1 MISRAAAPLRITR
14 RAMGLGFAALASR
27 SAAAKA
33 GAELAL
39 YFLAGSKVMTAG
51 LDGSG
56 LRTLATGRGG
66 GLNDG
71 IAYDP
76 VSRRLYWTNMGRASL
91 DDGFIQSVNL
101 DGSDLRM
108 VAPPGS
114 AFTPKQCKIDAAA
127 RKIYWS
133 DREGMRVMRCNLD
146 GSAIEVLVE
155 TGTGDADR
163 KDPARWCVG
172 IALDIPRG
180 HLYWTQKGDNGRG
193 TIYRCGLEPP
203 KGQGPP
209 KGRGPPKGQGPKDRR
224 DAELL
229 FSGLPEPID
238 LDFDPARRLL
248 YWTDRGDN
256 TVSRAP
262 MDPPRGADPARRTD
276 RQILVRGLH
285 EAIGVTLDLPAK
297 RMFYTSLGGEVG
309 SARLDGSDARLM
321 LENLGALTGVTLA
334 PGGA

>member
-1 MISRAAAPLRITR
+1 MTTRAAAPFRITR
-14 RAMGLGFAALASR
+14 RAAGLGLLALGAR
-27 SAAAKA
+27 PAAARSQANGGGA
-33 GAELAL
+33 GLAL

-56 LRTLATGRGG
+56 VRTLATGRGG

-71 IAYDP
+71 VAYDP
-76 VSRRLYWTNMGRASL
+76 VSRRLYWTNMGKASL

-114 AFTPKQCKIDAAA
+114 AFTPKQCKIDVRA
-127 RKIYWS
+127 RKLYWS

-172 IALDIPRG
+172 IALDTARG
-180 HLYWTQKGDNGRG
+180 HLYWTQKGDAGRG
-193 TIYRCGLEPP
+193 TIHRAAIE
-203 KGQGPP
+203 
-209 KGRGPPKGQGPKDRR
+209 PPKGQGPKDRS
-224 DAELL
+224 DVELL
-229 FSGLPEPID
+229 FAGLPEPID

-248 YWTDRGDN
+248 YWTDRGDH

-262 MDPPRGADPARRTD
+262 MDPPRGVDPARRTD
-276 RQILVRGLH
+276 RQILVRGVG
-285 EAIGVTLDLPAK
+285 EAIGVTLDLPTG
-297 RMFYTSLGGEVG
+297 RMFYTSLEGAVG
-309 SARLDGSDARLM
+309 SARMDGSNARLL
-321 LENLGALTGVTLA
+321 LEHQGPLTGITLA
-334 PGGA
+334 PAG

>member
-1 MISRAAAPLRITR
+1 MSQAVAPPLRITR
-14 RAMGLGFAALASR
+14 RAAGLGVLALAAGR
-27 SAAAKA
+27 TAARADD
-33 GAELAL
+33 GAPLAL
-39 YFLAGSKVMTAG
+39 YFLDGSKVMTAA

-76 VSRRLYWTNMGRASL
+76 KSRRLYWTNMGRASL

-127 RKIYWS
+127 RKLYWS
-133 DREGMRVMRCNLD
+133 DREGMRVMRANLD
-146 GSAIEVLVE
+146 GTAIEVLVE
-155 TGTGDADR
+155 TGSGEADR

-172 IALDIPRG
+172 IALDTARG
-180 HLYWTQKGDNGRG
+180 HVYWTQKGDAGRG
-193 TIYRCGLEPP
+193 TIHRAGLEPP
-203 KGQGPP
+203 KGQGP
-209 KGRGPPKGQGPKDRR
+209 RDRS
-224 DAELL
+224 DVELL
-229 FSGLPEPID
+229 FAGLPEPID
-238 LDFDPARRLL
+238 LDIDPARRRL

-256 TVSRAP
+256 TVSQAP
-262 MDPPRGADPARRTD
+262 MDPPRGVDPAKRTD
-276 RQILVRGLH
+276 REILVRGLK
-285 EAIGVTLDLPAK
+285 EAIGVTLDLPAQ

-309 SARLDGSDARLM
+309 SAKMDGADARLI
-321 LENLGALTGVTLA
+321 LQDQGPLTGVTLA
-334 PGGA
+334 PRAA

>member
-1 MISRAAAPLRITR
+1 MAQGP
-14 RAMGLGFAALASR
+14 G
-27 SAAAKA
+27 KD
-33 GAELAL
+33 GADLAL

-56 LRTLATGRGG
+56 VRTLATGRGG

-71 IAYDP
+71 VAYDP
-76 VSRRLYWTNMGRASL
+76 VSRRLYWTNMGRVSL

-108 VAPPGS
+108 IAPPGS
-114 AFTPKQCKIDAAA
+114 AFTPKQCKIDVAA
-127 RKIYWS
+127 RKLYWS
-133 DREGMRVMRCNLD
+133 DREGMRVMRCGLD
-146 GSAIEVLVE
+146 GSQIEVLAE
-155 TGTGDADR
+155 TGAGDADR

-172 IALDIPRG
+172 IALDPARG
-180 HLYWTQKGDNGRG
+180 HLYWTQKGDSGRG
-193 TIYRCGLEPP
+193 TIHRAGLEPL
-203 KGQGPP
+203 KGQGPA
-209 KGRGPPKGQGPKDRR
+209 DRR
-224 DAELL
+224 DVELL

-238 LDFDPARRLL
+238 LDFDPRRRLL

-262 MDPPRGADPARRTD
+262 MDPPRGFDPARRTD

-285 EAIGVTLDLPAK
+285 EAIGVTLHLPTR

-309 SARLDGSDARLM
+309 SAGMDGSDARLV
-321 LENLGALTGVTLA
+321 LENQGVVTGIALA
-334 PGGA
+334 PRAA

>member
-1 MISRAAAPLRITR
+1 MIAGAPPRISRRAA
-14 RAMGLGFAALASR
+14 GLGLLAL
-27 SAAAKA
+27 
-33 GAELAL
+33 GAHPAVAQVKGDTGLAL
-39 YFLAGSKVMTAG
+39 YFLAGSKVMTAA

-56 LRTLATGRGG
+56 VRTLATGRGG

-71 IAYDP
+71 VAYDP
-76 VSRRLYWTNMGRASL
+76 VSRRLYWTNMGRASA

-127 RKIYWS
+127 RKLYWS

-172 IALDIPRG
+172 IALDPTRG
-180 HLYWTQKGDNGRG
+180 HIYWTQKGDSGRG
-193 TIYRCGLEPP
+193 TIHRAGLESP
-203 KGQGPP
+203 KGQSPG
-209 KGRGPPKGQGPKDRR
+209 DRR
-224 DAELL
+224 DVELL
-229 FSGLPEPID
+229 FAGLPEPID
-238 LDFDPARRLL
+238 LDFDPRRRFL

-256 TVSRAP
+256 TVSCAP
-262 MDPPRGADPARRTD
+262 MDLPRGADPARRTD
-276 RQILVRGLH
+276 RQILVRGVG
-285 EAIGVTLDLPAK
+285 EAIGITLDLPTR

-309 SARLDGSDARLM
+309 SARMDGSDARLI
-321 LENLGALTGVTLA
+321 LEHQGPLTGITLA
-334 PGGA
+334 PQAA

>member
-1 MISRAAAPLRITR
+1 MTKVPAARITR
-14 RAMGLGFAALASR
+14 RTIGLGLLALGARPAIAQGPAS
-27 SAAAKA
+27 SGA
-33 GAELAL
+33 GLAL

-51 LDGSG
+51 LDGPG
-56 LRTLATGRGG
+56 VRTLATGRSG

-71 IAYDP
+71 VAYDP
-76 VSRRLYWTNMGRASL
+76 VRRRLYWTNMGKASL

-114 AFTPKQCKIDAAA
+114 AFTPKQCKIDVTA
-127 RKIYWS
+127 RKLYWS
-133 DREGMRVMRCNLD
+133 DREGMRVMRSNLD

-155 TGTGDADR
+155 TGTGDEDR

-172 IALDIPRG
+172 IALDSARG
-180 HLYWTQKGDNGRG
+180 HLYWTQKGDSGRG
-193 TIYRCGLEPP
+193 TIHRAGLEPP
-203 KGQGPP
+203 KGQGP
-209 KGRGPPKGQGPKDRR
+209 RDRR
-224 DAELL
+224 DVELL

-248 YWTDRGDN
+248 YWTDRGDH

-262 MDPPRGADPARRTD
+262 MDPPRGVDPARRTD
-276 RQILVRGLH
+276 RQILVRGVG

-309 SARLDGSDARLM
+309 SAQMDGSDARL
-321 LENLGALTGVTLA
+321 LLDHQGPLTGITLA
-334 PGGA
+334 PRVA

>member
-1 MISRAAAPLRITR
+1 MTKIAGAPIRITR
-14 RAMGLGFAALASR
+14 RAIGLGLLALGAR
-27 SAAAKA
+27 PAAAQGSASSGA
-33 GAELAL
+33 GLAL

-56 LRTLATGRGG
+56 VRTLATGRGG

-71 IAYDP
+71 VAYDP
-76 VSRRLYWTNMGRASL
+76 VSRRLYWTNMGRASA

-101 DGSDLRM
+101 DGSDLRL

-114 AFTPKQCKIDAAA
+114 AFTPKQCKIDVAT
-127 RKIYWS
+127 RKLYWS

-172 IALDIPRG
+172 IALDTARG
-180 HLYWTQKGDNGRG
+180 HLYWTQKGDSGRG
-193 TIYRCGLEPP
+193 TIHRAGLELP
-203 KGQGPP
+203 KGQGP
-209 KGRGPPKGQGPKDRR
+209 RDRR

-262 MDPPRGADPARRTD
+262 MDPPRGVDPARRMD

-285 EAIGVTLDLPAK
+285 EAIGITLDLSTQ

-309 SARLDGSDARLM
+309 SAQMDGSDARLI
-321 LENLGALTGVTLA
+321 LDHQGPLTGITLA
-334 PGGA
+334 PRAT

>member
-1 MISRAAAPLRITR
+1 MTQGPAASLPFTRRAAGLGLLALGAGRAAAQG
-14 RAMGLGFAALASR
+14 RAD
-27 SAAAKA
+27 
-33 GAELAL
+33 LAL

-56 LRTLATGRGG
+56 VRTLATGRGG

-76 VSRRLYWTNMGRASL
+76 VGQRLYWTNMGRAAD

-114 AFTPKQCKIDAAA
+114 SFTPKQCKIDVAA

-133 DREGMRVMRCNLD
+133 DREGMRVTRSNLD

-155 TGTGDADR
+155 TGSGDADR

-172 IALDIPRG
+172 IALDTARG
-180 HLYWTQKGDNGRG
+180 HLYWTQKGDAGRG
-193 TIYRCGLEPP
+193 TIHRAGLEAP
-203 KGQGPP
+203 KGQGP
-209 KGRGPPKGQGPKDRR
+209 RDRR
-224 DAELL
+224 DVELL
-229 FSGLPEPID
+229 FAGLPEPID

-248 YWTDRGDN
+248 YWTDRGDH

-262 MDPPRGADPARRTD
+262 MDPPRGVDPAKRTD
-276 RQILVRGLH
+276 RQILVGGVG
-285 EAIGVTLDLPAK
+285 EAIGITLDLPTG
-297 RMFYTSLGGEVG
+297 RMFYTSLEGAVG
-309 SARLDGSDARLM
+309 SARMDGSDAQL
-321 LENLGALTGVTLA
+321 LLDHQGVLTGITLA
-334 PGGA
+334 PRAT